1 MKGSHWL
8 IVLFLTVFGARAMA
22 TTDCDVEAGR
32 KQYAKCAAC
41 HATESG
47 VHGAGPSLAGI
58 LGRIAGS
65 QPGFIFS
72 DAIAKEGIV
81 WDALTLS
88 EFLENPGSYVP
99 GNVMPFSGIRNEDQ
113 RQALICY
120 LTTL

>member
-1 MKGSHWL
+1 
-8 IVLFLTVFGARAMA
+8 MA
-22 TTDCDVEAGR
+22 TTECDVEAGR

-41 HATESG
+41 HATKAG

-58 LGRIAGS
+58 LGRTAGS

-72 DAIAKEGIV
+72 EALTKKDIV
-81 WDALTLS
+81 WGALTLS

-99 GNVMPFSGIRNEDQ
+99 GNVMPFGGIRNENQ
-113 RQALICY
+113 RRALVCY

>member
-1 MKGSHWL
+1 MWKLAANSTPSAPH
-8 IVLFLTVFGARAMA
+8 AMPRSRVS
-22 TTDCDVEAGR
+22 TGM
-32 KQYAKCAAC
+32 
-41 HATESG
+41 
-47 VHGAGPSLAGI
+47 
-58 LGRIAGS
+58 
-65 QPGFIFS
+65 
-72 DAIAKEGIV
+72 AKEGIV

>member
-1 MKGSHWL
+1 MIL
-8 IVLFLTVFGARAMA
+8 LLLTASGASAMA
-22 TTDCDVEAGR
+22 TTDCDAEAGR

-41 HATESG
+41 HATEPG
-47 VHGAGPSLAGI
+47 VHGAGPSLAGV
-58 LGRIAGS
+58 LGRVAGS

-72 DAIAKEGIV
+72 DAMTKEGIV

-88 EFLENPGSYVP
+88 EFLESPGSYMP
-99 GNVMPFSGIRNEDQ
+99 GNVMPFGGIRNEDQ